1 MCLRKVLCNEEYLT
15 SHGNFRYLWIVPK
28 QNHQTLQRANPV
40 QIDTHAAASLR
51 YIRASMESATSFAVP
66 GSAGIAMG
74 SAGLLAAACS
84 SAPSMH
90 SYWLPI
96 WLTAALVAA
105 ALGGSL
111 LVRPSSLRGQTVAG
125 TPIHRFALCLLP
137 SLFAGAILT
146 AVHWYYGNL
155 RAIPGNWLLLYGYAL
170 VAASVSTTRTIGVM
184 GGLFIGLSL
193 LTFLLPENLEV
204 LVLGVGFGGL
214 HILFGILI
222 GRMGHGRKI

>member
-1 MCLRKVLCNEEYLT
+1 
-15 SHGNFRYLWIVPK
+15 
-28 QNHQTLQRANPV
+28 
-40 QIDTHAAASLR
+40 
-51 YIRASMESATSFAVP
+51 
-66 GSAGIAMG
+66 MG
-74 SAGLLAAACS
+74 SVGLLAAAFS

-111 LVRPSSLRGQTVAG
+111 IVRPSSLRGQMLAG
-125 TPIHRFALCLLP
+125 TPIHKFALCLLP

-146 AVHWYYGNL
+146 VVHWFYGNL
-155 RAIPGNWLLLYGYAL
+155 HAIPGTWLLLYGCAL

-184 GGLFIGLSL
+184 GGLFVGLSL
-193 LTFLLPENLEV
+193 LAFVLPENV
-204 LVLGVGFGGL
+204 QILVLGVGFGGL

-222 GRMGHGRKI
+222 GRLGHGRQI